1 MVTMAENEDEE
12 TASEV
17 RDSDLTNYYGEADG
31 QNRWSDHLNVK
42 KTKESSTIWPNQKCL
57 SDIIVERIDF
67 ILKNRMK
74 YPKGFKTFKK
84 CDIQVRNFQQ
94 VYSVTLSVM
103 SPFFQIYTAN
113 MIVLESQTLNRMMET
128 FGVLPTEMSEL
139 INTPAEGKI
148 TK

>member
-31 QNRWSDHLNVK
+31 QNRRSDHLNVK

-84 CDIQVRNFQQ
+84 CDLQVRN
-94 VYSVTLSVM
+94 LSLLC
-103 SPFFQIYTAN
+103 Y
-113 MIVLESQTLNRMMET
+113 LECHVPIFSDLHRQHDR
-128 FGVLPTEMSEL
+128 FGVTNPES
-139 INTPAEGKI
+139 NDGNFWSSSY
-148 TK
+148 

>member
-31 QNRWSDHLNVK
+31 QNRRSDHLNVK

-84 CDIQVRNFQQ
+84 CDIQVRNCQK
-94 VYSVTLSVM
+94 VYSVTLSVI
-103 SPFFQIYTAN
+103 SPFFSDLHRQHD
-113 MIVLESQTLNRMMET
+113 R
-128 FGVLPTEMSEL
+128 FGVTNPES
-139 INTPAEGKI
+139 NDGNFWSSSY
-148 TK
+148 